1 MEGDMSEC
9 EGGDVGDD
17 EMGGMGVGM
26 DSGVSVFFS
35 PSCMKGEAYN
45 AVPLNSQTSLFGRM
59 LPSLSR
65 Y

>member
-1 MEGDMSEC
+1 MCEC

-17 EMGGMGVGM
+17 EMGGVGIGM
-26 DSGVSVFFS
+26 DSGVSVFSS
-35 PSCMKGEAYN
+35 PSCMKGDAYN